1 MPFVAT
7 QTAYGDVIESVSLG
21 SPVSP
26 NTSSKDWRQTQRPS
40 WLLIANRRSGMS
52 MKKHWTM
59 KHVIT
64 ETEEYI
70 NTESALRKDILSGV
84 DPQEAYLKYR
94 VF

>member
-1 MPFVAT
+1 MPSVAT

-21 SPVSP
+21 SPRSP

-52 MKKHWTM
+52 MKKHWTK

-64 ETEEYI
+64 ETEGGLFTAASWDWLC
-70 NTESALRKDILSGV
+70 TETLR
-84 DPQEAYLKYR
+84 
-94 VF
+94 